1 MVSEGQQTQFDAEAD
16 GHSPD
21 ERRFVAAFA
30 LQRCAAAF
38 SRVSE
43 KGRMRSC
50 VTLRRFCLFNQQER
64 FMSMVSISSSPVSAD
79 TIPLAPL
86 PDVIAAIRAGQPVLV
101 LDDADRENEA
111 DLVGAAQLVTPAV
124 MAMMIREGSGIV
136 CLCIKPDKASELR
149 LRPMVEVNR
158 CRFATAFTQSIEA
171 AHGVT
176 TGVSAADRVQTIQC
190 ALRSRLEQCEIVSPG
205 HVFPLVARAGG
216 TLERD
221 GHTEAAVDL
230 PMLAGLAP
238 AGVLCELMN
247 ADGSMAKG
255 AQVAAFAQRHGL
267 LCTSVAA
274 VKQYRQAQGA

>member
-1 MVSEGQQTQFDAEAD
+1 
-16 GHSPD
+16 
-21 ERRFVAAFA
+21 
-30 LQRCAAAF
+30 
-38 SRVSE
+38 
-43 KGRMRSC
+43 MRSC
-50 VTLRRFCLFNQQER
+50 VTLKRFCLFNQQER
-64 FMSMVSISSSPVSAD
+64 FMPMVSIPSLPVSAD

-86 PDVIAAIRAGQPVLV
+86 RDVIAAIRAGQPVLV
-101 LDDADRENEA
+101 LDDAQRENEA
-111 DLVGAAQLVTPAV
+111 DLVCAAQLVTPAV
-124 MAMMIREGSGIV
+124 MAMMIRDGSGIV

-158 CRFATAFTQSIEA
+158 SRYATAFTQSIEA
-171 AHGVT
+171 AHGIT

-190 ALRSRLEQCEIVSPG
+190 ALRSTLENNEIVSPG
-205 HVFPLVARAGG
+205 HVFPLVARDGG

-274 VKQYRQAQGA
+274 VKQYREAQRG